1 MKQSMT
7 AMWRQQYLR
16 FGLFVVMIVSLATG
30 SRAKALD
37 QWDTVTPSGTSGYLF
52 NAVAAMNDTVFL
64 ATDHG
69 VYRSLNKGTA
79 WSALNT
85 GLGNQ
90 DVRAIAIGW
99 IYDGAANGGNGGYIA
114 DSSTPVF
121 AATAGGVY
129 QTTMGGSSWTS
140 ASSGL
145 TDTNV
150 KDIQFDQSLVVGG
163 TATAL
168 YAATPSGVF
177 RSDDTGATWAAVN
190 TGLSGQSITRL
201 ATDFGRGEVYALTAS
216 NRLYESAAF
225 SVSGQPEN
233 WSLAY
238 NAGSTVLRDVAM
250 LNPIGSIHWVAAG
263 ATVLKSND
271 LGTLF
276 PSHSD
281 GLPGSAVN
289 AVISDY
295 TDSNIAYVGLQSHG
309 VYRTLNEALSSPE
322 WQPLNKN
329 LTDMTIRD
337 VVTNPASSLLTYATG
352 ASGVYRLEL
361 SSLSA
366 DLTPPAAPTGFG
378 VQ

>member
-1 MKQSMT
+1 MMT
-7 AMWRQQYLR
+7 MRRLQHTRALLAL
-16 FGLFVVMIVSLATG
+16 FSALGLSLVY
-30 SRAKALD
+30 SPNAKALD
-37 QWDTVTPSGTSGYLF
+37 QWDTVTPSGTSGYAY
-52 NAVAAMNDTVFL
+52 NAVASMNDTVFL

-69 VYRSLNKGTA
+69 VYRSTNKGTN
-79 WSALNT
+79 WTQINT
-85 GLGNQ
+85 GLGNL

-99 IYDGAANGGNGGYIA
+99 TYDAAANSGAGGYVA

-121 AATAGGVY
+121 AATAGGAY
-129 QTTMGGSSWTS
+129 QTTMSGSSWTS
-140 ASSGL
+140 ASSGI

-150 KDIQFDQSLVVGG
+150 KDVQFDQSLAVAG

-177 RSDDTGATWAAVN
+177 RSDDTGATWTAVN

-225 SVSGQPEN
+225 SVSGQPES

-238 NAGSTVLRDVAM
+238 NAGATVLYDVAM

-263 ATVLKSND
+263 TTVLKSND

-295 TDSNIAYVGLQSHG
+295 TDSNIAFVGLQSHG
-309 VYRTLNEALSSPE
+309 VYRTVNEALTTPQ
-322 WQPLNKN
+322 WLPLNKN

-361 SSLSA
+361 SSLSV
-366 DLTPPAAPTGFG
+366 DLSPPVAPTGLG
-378 VQ
+378 EQ

>member
-1 MKQSMT
+1 MT
-7 AMWRQQYLR
+7 TIWRQQYLR
-16 FGLFVVMIVSLATG
+16 FFSLGVVIVSLAAG

-37 QWDTVTPSGTSGYLF
+37 QWDTITPPGTSGYAF
-52 NAVAAMNDTVFL
+52 NAVAAMNDTVFV

-69 VYRSLNKGTA
+69 VYRSTDKGTS

-90 DVRAIAIGW
+90 SVNAIAIGW
-99 IYDGAANGGNGGYIA
+99 IYDGAANSGAGGYVA

-140 ASSGL
+140 TSSGI

-150 KDIQFDQSLVVGG
+150 KDIQFDQSLAVAG

-225 SVSGQPEN
+225 SMSGQPES

-263 ATVLKSND
+263 TTVLKSND

-289 AVISDY
+289 TIVSDY
-295 TDSNIAYVGLQSHG
+295 TDSNIAFTGLQSHG
-309 VYRTLNEALSSPE
+309 VYRTENEALSTPE

-337 VVTNPASSLLTYATG
+337 IVTNPASSLLVYAAG

>member
-1 MKQSMT
+1 MT
-7 AMWRQQYLR
+7 LRRQLLK
-16 FGLFVVMIVSLATG
+16 FFILGVPMFFLCPSP
-30 SRAKALD
+30 SAKALD
-37 QWDTVTPSGTSGYLF
+37 QWDTVTPSGTSGYAY

-69 VYRSLNKGTA
+69 VYRSTNKGTA

-90 DVRAIAIGW
+90 SVNAIAIGW
-99 IYDGAANGGNGGYIA
+99 TYDGAANSGAGGYVA

-140 ASSGL
+140 ASSGI

-150 KDIQFDQSLVVGG
+150 KDIQFDQSLAVAG

-225 SVSGQPEN
+225 SMSGQPES

-263 ATVLKSND
+263 TTVLKSND

-281 GLPGSAVN
+281 GLGGSAVN
-289 AVISDY
+289 SIVSDY
-295 TDSNIAYVGLQSHG
+295 TDSNIAFAGLQGSG
-309 VYRTLNEALSSPE
+309 VYRTVNEALTTPQ
-322 WQPLNKN
+322 WQPINKN
-329 LTDMTIRD
+329 LSDLTIRD
-337 VVTNPASSLLTYATG
+337 VVTTPSSTLLVYATG
-352 ASGVYRLEL
+352 ASGVYRLEF
-361 SSLSA
+361 SDPYI
-366 DLTPPAAPTGFG
+366 DLTPPAAPSGLD
-378 VQ
+378 VAL